1 MYVTNDLKVPHLP
14 SATRRFSNS
23 NWSFLDEREAFSLR
37 VTSLFSDSN
46 LACYCLNPDF
56 C

>member
-23 NWSFLDEREAFSLR
+23 NSSFLDEREAFSLR
-37 VTSLFSDSN
+37 VTLLLAESN
-46 LACYCLNPDF
+46 
-56 C
+56 